1 MSCTPLT
8 YQTETFLASSRQ
20 GIRPIFR
27 IPTKC
32 LGVRRVGLL
41 MTMLRRNS
49 ADRVPAQPGKAP
61 REGHR
66 LVQPRDA
73 VQRASTERREAEII
87 ARVVGGESEAFYELV
102 SPYERQVFLVA
113 FSLVKNEADAEDV
126 AQEAILKAFKS
137 LSRFRQEAKFSTW
150 LIQITINEGKMRL
163 RKDRRHLYKSLDRH
177 QENEEGD
184 YIPKDFADWREIPS
198 ETLERSELRQALT
211 QTMMSLPEKYRTVI
225 TLRDVQHLST
235 KQTAQVLDLT
245 VEAVKTRLNRAR
257 LMMRDAL
264 ATGFDGSWNR
274 RTADDVRSL

>member
-1 MSCTPLT
+1 
-8 YQTETFLASSRQ
+8 
-20 GIRPIFR
+20 
-27 IPTKC
+27 
-32 LGVRRVGLL
+32 

-61 REGHR
+61 GEGHC

-87 ARVVGGESEAFYELV
+87 ARVIGGESEAFYELV

-150 LIQITINEGKMRL
+150 LIQITINEGRMRL

-198 ETLERSELRQALT
+198 ETLERSEVRQALT

-274 RTADDVRSL
+274 